1 MILTRTETCIQ
12 LTYTLEEY
20 KEFNH
25 AIVAFR
31 NEIAGT
37 LRNEI
42 PGLQDEDKEY
52 FETLNDEFIHTLD
65 YIDRTMVCSRTETG
79 MRLTFSVDEYDKFD
93 ENIGLLRIVLNNFQ
107 EWHNHRGEYERANA
121 LENLQNLIDVF
132 MSLLGIHIILDS

>member
-1 MILTRTETCIQ
+1 MMLTRTETCIQ

-25 AIVAFR
+25 AIVAFS

-52 FETLNDEFIHTLD
+52 FETLNDDFIHTLILYRPHD
-65 YIDRTMVCSRTETG
+65 
-79 MRLTFSVDEYDKFD
+79 
-93 ENIGLLRIVLNNFQ
+93 GLLSYRDRHATDLQCRRI
-107 EWHNHRGEYERANA
+107 
-121 LENLQNLIDVF
+121 
-132 MSLLGIHIILDS
+132 

>member
-31 NEIAGT
+31 NEISGT

-65 YIDRTMVCSRTETG
+65 YVDRTMVCSRTETG
-79 MRLTFSVDEYDKFD
+79 MRLTFSVDEYDKLD

-107 EWHNHRGEYERANA
+107 ERHNHRGEYEKANA

-132 MSLLGIHIILDS
+132 MSLLGNHIILDS

>member
-25 AIVAFR
+25 AIVAFS

-42 PGLQDEDKEY
+42 PALKDEYKEY
-52 FETLNDEFIHTLD
+52 FETLNDDFIHTLY

-93 ENIGLLRIVLNNFQ
+93 ENIGLLRIYLNNFQ
-107 EWHNHRGEYERANA
+107 EWRNHRGEYEKANA
-121 LENLQNLIDVF
+121 LENLQDLIDVF
-132 MSLLGIHIILDS
+132 MRLLGNHMILDS